1 MVLGGDNFWVLE
13 DTPRAVVEG
22 ADDDDETTKD
32 VAEGTTT
39 AAVNVKYATDEN
51 FIVFFKAAG

>member
-1 MVLGGDNFWVLE
+1 MLE

-51 FIVFFKAAG
+51 FIVFFKATG